1 MLDACRYS
9 CQPRPVEFWHV
20 LPTLSLPTSLAH
32 LPLTYLITDLLEDT
46 GEELMYH
53 QLPRE
58 VLVQGAVTW
67 AQGL

>member
-1 MLDACRYS
+1 M
-9 CQPRPVEFWHV
+9 CQSGAVEFWLV
-20 LPTLSLPTSLAH
+20 LPPPSLPTALFR
-32 LPLTYLITDLLEDT
+32 LPFTHLITDLLEDT
-46 GEELMYH
+46 GEELMHH

>member
-1 MLDACRYS
+1 M
-9 CQPRPVEFWHV
+9 EFWLV
-20 LPTLSLPTSLAH
+20 LPPPSLPTTLFC
-32 LPLTYLITDLLEDT
+32 LPLTHLITDLLEDT
-46 GEELMYH
+46 GEELVHH